1 MSLKDIGTF
10 KETIDVELMH
20 PVTGE
25 PLLNGD
31 KSKMTITVHGPYS
44 KLYKK
49 IQHDQQ
55 NRRLMKAQRTG
66 GKMNLTT
73 EEIEASTLDLLV
85 RCTTDWNVTLEG
97 DDKTKFSS
105 EAVRETYIELPWVR
119 EQVDAVIADTR
130 AFLA

>member
-1 MSLKDIGTF
+1 MSLKDIGTV
-10 KETIDVELMH
+10 KETVDVELIH

-31 KSKMTITVHGPYS
+31 KSQMTITVHGPYS
-44 KLYKK
+44 KVYKK
-49 IQHDQQ
+49 ITHDQQ

-66 GKMNLTT
+66 GKLNLTA
-73 EEIEASTLDLLV
+73 EEIEASALDLLV

-97 DDKTKFSS
+97 DDKTKYSH
-105 EAVRETYIELPWVR
+105 EAVREIYVELLWVR
-119 EQVDAVIADTR
+119 EQVEAVLSDTR